1 MLNIQEV
8 DEDKFDEIWEI
19 FCDVIKEEDTFPH
32 LSSISKEE
40 AKKFWF
46 APGAHVYIAYLNNK
60 AVASRYI
67 VPNRVGL
74 GSHIANIGV
83 IVDKNSR
90 GKGIGKLMMEFA
102 LQKTK
107 ELGFKAILLNYVV
120 STNTSSVNICKKYG
134 FEVIG
139 TVPKAF
145 FYKQE
150 KYVDVYIMY
159 KPL

>member
-8 DEDKFDEIWEI
+8 GKEKFDEIWTI
-19 FCDVIKEEDTFPH
+19 FHDVIKEEDTYPY
-32 LSSISKEE
+32 LPNITKEE
-40 AKKFWF
+40 AKDLWF
-46 APGAHVYIAYLNNK
+46 APGAHVYIAYLNGK

-67 VPNRVGL
+67 VPNKAGL

-90 GKGIGKLMMEFA
+90 GKGIGKSMMGFA
-102 LQKTK
+102 LEKTK

-120 STNTSSVNICKKYG
+120 STNTSSIEICKKYG
-134 FEVIG
+134 FEIIG
-139 TVPKAF
+139 TIPKAF